1 MSRVSKVISVSI
13 PPGMAK
19 EVQRV
24 AKEESRTRSE
34 LFREALR
41 QYITTR
47 SRWRTLQQYGT
58 KQAKKLGIKEDDI
71 ERLIDEYRSGARV

>member
-13 PPGMAK
+13 PPGMAR

-24 AKEESRTRSE
+24 AREESRTRSE

-41 QYITTR
+41 QYIATR
-47 SRWRTLQQYGT
+47 SRWRALQQYGT
-58 KQAKKLGIKEDDI
+58 RQVKKLGIKESDI
-71 ERLIDEYRSGARV
+71 EGLIDEYRE

>member
-13 PPGMAK
+13 PPEMAR

-24 AKEESRTRSE
+24 AREESRTRSE

-41 QYITTR
+41 QYIATR
-47 SRWRTLQQYGT
+47 SRWRALQQYGAR
-58 KQAKKLGIKEDDI
+58 QVKKLDIKEGDI
-71 ERLIDEYRSGARV
+71 KRLIDEYRSETRV

>member
-1 MSRVSKVISVSI
+1 MSGVSKVISVSI

-19 EVQRV
+19 EVRRV
-24 AKEESRTRSE
+24 AREESRTRSE

-41 QYITTR
+41 QYIATR
-47 SRWRTLQQYGT
+47 SRWRALQQYGA
-58 KQAKKLGIKEDDI
+58 KQARKLGIKEDDI

>member
-13 PPGMAK
+13 PPGMDR

-24 AKEESRTRSE
+24 AREESRTRSE

-41 QYITTR
+41 QYIATR
-47 SRWRTLQQYGT
+47 SRWRALQQYGA
-58 KQAKKLGIKEDDI
+58 KQVKKLGIKESDI
-71 ERLIDEYRSGARV
+71 ESLIDEYRSGTKV